1 MAHRRK
7 IAPEEL
13 IEAIKKYLNGEGSKA
28 AISREYG
35 ISQSYFRNCIEKFKA
50 QGATIFTIK
59 EQNTVYA
66 EELKMR
72 AVKAYLN
79 GEGSFVAIAARFG
92 IRSKRRLQV
101 WVKMYNSG
109 KEFKPVNSGGCRM
122 TTSRTTSQ
130 DERLRIVKD
139 CLANGKNYVETAN
152 KYAVTYQQV
161 RSWVQKYS
169 ELGEAGLEDRR
180 GKRKANQ
187 EPRNEL
193 EEYKIKVAQL
203 EKELYWTR
211 AERDLLKKVKELE
224 SQDLCHK

>member
-1 MAHRRK
+1 
-7 IAPEEL
+7 
-13 IEAIKKYLNGEGSKA
+13 
-28 AISREYG
+28 
-35 ISQSYFRNCIEKFKA
+35 
-50 QGATIFTIK
+50 
-59 EQNTVYA
+59 
-66 EELKMR
+66 
-72 AVKAYLN
+72 
-79 GEGSFVAIAARFG
+79 
-92 IRSKRRLQV
+92 
-101 WVKMYNSG
+101 MYNNG

>member
-1 MAHRRK
+1 
-7 IAPEEL
+7 
-13 IEAIKKYLNGEGSKA
+13 
-28 AISREYG
+28 
-35 ISQSYFRNCIEKFKA
+35 
-50 QGATIFTIK
+50 
-59 EQNTVYA
+59 
-66 EELKMR
+66 
-72 AVKAYLN
+72 
-79 GEGSFVAIAARFG
+79 
-92 IRSKRRLQV
+92 
-101 WVKMYNSG
+101 
-109 KEFKPVNSGGCRM
+109 M

-211 AERDLLKKVKELE
+211 AERDLLKKSRSWRARIFVTSKARTSLQLHQRV
-224 SQDLCHK
+224 S

>member
-1 MAHRRK
+1 
-7 IAPEEL
+7 
-13 IEAIKKYLNGEGSKA
+13 
-28 AISREYG
+28 
-35 ISQSYFRNCIEKFKA
+35 
-50 QGATIFTIK
+50 
-59 EQNTVYA
+59 
-66 EELKMR
+66 
-72 AVKAYLN
+72 
-79 GEGSFVAIAARFG
+79 
-92 IRSKRRLQV
+92 
-101 WVKMYNSG
+101 
-109 KEFKPVNSGGCRM
+109 M

-224 SQDLCHK
+224 SQNLCHK